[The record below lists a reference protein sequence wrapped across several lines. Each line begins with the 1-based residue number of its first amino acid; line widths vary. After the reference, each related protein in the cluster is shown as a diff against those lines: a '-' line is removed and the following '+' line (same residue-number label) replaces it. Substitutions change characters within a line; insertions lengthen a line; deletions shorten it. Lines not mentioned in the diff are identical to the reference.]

1 MTFTL
6 YIFCRYLKSMSFIA
20 FAILSCA
27 GSGMVTAQQIQFPKR
42 WQESFYDIQP
52 FTHQDTLKIC
62 MAGDVMMH
70 SKQISDALTSS
81 GKYDFL
87 PWFEHV
93 RDMVSSAD
101 ISIAN
106 MEFPLAGE
114 PYTGYPSFSA
124 PEVIAECMAE
134 CGFDVLLA
142 ANNHIYDKGSKGAM
156 RTVEIYRKLE
166 KEHGV
171 TFTGIAED
179 ISSLEKNNPLILK
192 KKNIRIAVINCTYGT
207 NLGADAPWPKVNYLN
222 NTEAMANALETA
234 EKEADFTIVLPHW
247 GIEYELLHCQDQEE
261 TARWLS
267 DNGADL
273 IAGSHPHTVQ
283 DAENISRNTQVAY
296 SLGNM
301 VSNMSAPDTQIG
313 LMAEVR
319 LIRTTDGRFKA
330 DPMEFT
336 YIWCSRPGGY
346 CSTYKILPVKKFL
359 GTREQWQG
367 KWEYD
372 KMVSTYKRV
381 METTGIKDKQTL

>member
-1 MTFTL
+1 MH
-6 YIFCRYLKSMSFIA
+6 IFRRYLRLISFIA
-20 FAILSCA
+20 FTILSYA
-27 GSGMVTAQQIQFPKR
+27 GSDMVMAQQIQFPQR
-42 WQESFYDIQP
+42 WHESIDDIQP

-62 MAGDVMMH
+62 IAGDVMMH
-70 SKQISDALTSS
+70 SKQISNASISS
-81 GKYDFL
+81 GEFDFL

-101 ISIAN
+101 ISVAN

-114 PYTGYPSFSA
+114 PYTGYPAFSA
-124 PEVIAECMAE
+124 PDIIAECMAA

-142 ANNHIYDKGSKGAM
+142 ANNHIYDKGCKGAM
-156 RTVEIYRKLE
+156 RTVETYRKLE

-179 ISSLEKNNPLILK
+179 MASRKKNNPLILK
-192 KKNIRIAVINCTYGT
+192 KKNISIAIINCTYGT

-222 NTEAMANALETA
+222 DRETTARALGIA
-234 EKEADFTIVLPHW
+234 EKEADFSIVLPHW
-247 GIEYELLHCQDQEE
+247 GIEYDLLHSTDQEN

-283 DAENISRNTQVAY
+283 DTENIGRNTQVAY

-313 LMAEVR
+313 LIAEIR
-319 LIRTTDGRFKA
+319 LIRTTNGTFKA

-346 CSTYKILPVKKFL
+346 CSTYKILPVKRFL

-381 METTGIKDKQTL
+381 METTGIKDK